1 MIKLSPEQLTIVNAP
16 IGQPMQ
22 VVASAGSGKTR
33 VLTERVRYIIENT
46 RKDGVIALTFTNK
59 ATEEILNRLEDIDD
73 VNERCWIATI
83 HAVAQRILDQ
93 YGHTIGLPSE
103 LHIYERDEDRKTI
116 FIQSLRNSGIYV
128 DESDEQKIKKRDA
141 KIQEQLQQF
150 ATVKRELLVN
160 DQEIS
165 SRYAENKEFLS
176 IYNSYQEALI
186 ESGGIDFD
194 DILVYAHRVLLEQRW
209 CGDIYRTKYKHICV
223 DEAQDLNKAQ
233 YEFIKALCGE
243 KITSVLMVGDN
254 NQMIYGFNG
263 SSHKYFSQSFLDDF
277 NPIQY
282 SLKQSFR
289 SSKAVIH
296 LANKIKQGSQL
307 ESDFVRDGRSE
318 IKKLEDENTE
328 AIWICNKINELLEEK
343 SNFEIE
349 GDISLDKMVVLAR
362 NRFVFKKLE
371 EHLKRLEIPYSLKK
385 NERLIEP
392 SSTFGK
398 VLDLAIR
405 LRLNKKDWVG
415 GKKLCA
421 VLKIDIPDVWGEE
434 DLLSKFAENSL
445 KADIPMP
452 DIQSKLLLEIQ
463 NLDLDEP
470 NIPKLYKTFES
481 LIKNSRNEISNESDK
496 FNDEI
501 ERSLIELNEFKDCWG
516 KFKGKGLVSLS
527 SFRNAMALGQ
537 LYEDFGKSGITLS
550 TVQSFKGL
558 EKDIVFLM
566 GMCEGVFPDYRAR
579 TQEKIEEERNNVFVA
594 VTRARRW
601 IYITYPHKREMPW
614 GDTKVQQASR
624 FIRDMEK

>member
-16 IGQPMQ
+16 IGQSMK

-59 ATEEILNRLEDIDD
+59 AAEEILNRLEDIDD

-116 FIQSLRNSGIYV
+116 FIQSLRNSGRYV
-128 DESDEQKIKKRDA
+128 DENA

-209 CGDIYRTKYKHICV
+209 CGDIYRAKYKHICV

-282 SLKQSFR
+282 SLKQNFR

-349 GDISLDKMVVLAR
+349 GDISLDKMVVIAR

-601 IYITYPHKREMPW
+601 IYITYPNKREMPW
-614 GDTKVQQASR
+614 GDTKIQQASMFVR
-624 FIRDMEK
+624 EMEK

>member
-1 MIKLSPEQLTIVNAP
+1 MIKLSPEQSTIVNAP

-59 ATEEILNRLEDIDD
+59 AAEEILNRLEDIDN

-150 ATVKRELLVN
+150 ATVKRELLN
-160 DQEIS
+160 DEEMS
-165 SRYAENKEFLS
+165 SKYADNKKFLS

-194 DILVYAHRVLLEQRW
+194 DILVYAYQVLIEQRW
-209 CGDIYRTKYKHICV
+209 CGDIYRAKYKHICV

-282 SLKQSFR
+282 SLKQNFR

-318 IKKLEDENTE
+318 IKKLDDENTE

-349 GDISLDKMVVLAR
+349 GDISLDKMVVIAR

-385 NERLIEP
+385 NERLVEP

-405 LRLNKKDWVG
+405 LRLNKKDSVG

-470 NIPKLYKTFES
+470 NIPKLCKTFES

-501 ERSLIELNEFKDCWG
+501 ERSLIELNEFKECWT
-516 KFKGKGLVSLS
+516 KSKLKGFVSLS
-527 SFRNAMALGQ
+527 SFRNAMLRGQ

-614 GDTKVQQASR
+614 GDTKIQQASMFVR
-624 FIRDMEK
+624 EMEK

>member
-33 VLTERVRYIIENT
+33 VLTERVRYIIEKT

-349 GDISLDKMVVLAR
+349 GDISLDKMVVIAR

-385 NERLIEP
+385 NERLVEP

-470 NIPKLYKTFES
+470 NIPKLCKTFES
-481 LIKNSRNEISNESDK
+481 LIKNSRNEISNEFDK

-501 ERSLIELNEFKDCWG
+501 ERSLIELNEFNECWT
-516 KFKGKGLVSLS
+516 KSRRKGFVSLL
-527 SFRNAMALGQ
+527 SFRNAMASGQ
-537 LYEDFGKSGITLS
+537 LYEEFGKSGIILS

-579 TQEKIEEERNNVFVA
+579 TQEKIEEERNNAFVA

-601 IYITYPHKREMPW
+601 IYITYPNKREMPW
-614 GDTKVQQASR
+614 GDTKIQQASR
-624 FIRDMEK
+624 FIREMEK

>member
-1 MIKLSPEQLTIVNAP
+1 MIELSPKQLTIVNAP

-59 ATEEILNRLEDIDD
+59 AAEEILNRLEDIDD

-194 DILVYAHRVLLEQRW
+194 DILVYAYQVLIEQRW
-209 CGDIYRTKYKHICV
+209 CGDIYRAKYKHICV

-282 SLKQSFR
+282 SLKQNFR

-318 IKKLEDENTE
+318 IKKLDDENTE

-349 GDISLDKMVVLAR
+349 GDISLDKMVVIAR

-385 NERLIEP
+385 NERLVEP

-405 LRLNKKDWVG
+405 LRLNKKDSVG

-470 NIPKLYKTFES
+470 NIPKLCKTFES

-501 ERSLIELNEFKDCWG
+501 ERSLIELNEFKECWT
-516 KFKGKGLVSLS
+516 KSKLKGFVSLS
-527 SFRNAMALGQ
+527 SFRNAMLRGQ

-624 FIRDMEK
+624 FIREMEK

>member
-1 MIKLSPEQLTIVNAP
+1 MIQLSPEQSTIVNAP

-22 VVASAGSGKTR
+22 VEASAGSGKTR

-59 ATEEILNRLEDIDD
+59 AAEEILNRLEDIDN

-116 FIQSLRNSGIYV
+116 FIQSLRNSGRYV
-128 DESDEQKIKKRDA
+128 DENA

-194 DILVYAHRVLLEQRW
+194 DILVYAYQVLIEQRW
-209 CGDIYRTKYKHICV
+209 CGDIYRAKYKHICV

-282 SLKQSFR
+282 SLKQNFR

-318 IKKLEDENTE
+318 IKKLDDENTE

-349 GDISLDKMVVLAR
+349 GDISLDKMVVIAR

-385 NERLIEP
+385 NERLVEP

-405 LRLNKKDWVG
+405 LRLNKKDSVG

-470 NIPKLYKTFES
+470 NIPKLCKTFES
-481 LIKNSRNEISNESDK
+481 LIENSRNEISNESDK

-501 ERSLIELNEFKDCWG
+501 ERSLIELNEFKECWT
-516 KFKGKGLVSLS
+516 KSKLKGFVSLS
-527 SFRNAMALGQ
+527 SFRNAMLRGQ

-624 FIRDMEK
+624 FIREMEK